1 MIRDR
6 NYEDRLKKIL
16 FWIKKKRERMSE
28 FIKANSTIHEMAKY
42 LEYHRI

>member
-16 FWIKKKRERMSE
+16 FWIKKKKKKGRHDYAVQPRSMKSE
-28 FIKANSTIHEMAKY
+28 V
-42 LEYHRI
+42 